1 LCLPAGLDKGS
12 VIATEIITVRRP
24 SHLEIA
30 DLLEKPGHL
39 IRRAHQVSVAMFE
52 ARSGAYNITAPQHVV
67 MTALFKHA
75 HVDQV
80 SLAAMIGLDK
90 VTTGNIVSRLQK
102 RGLIVRRRSPSDG
115 RAHELML
122 SEAGTRMLM
131 EMQHLVKDYHEELLG
146 NLTKAERAKLV
157 KLLRRM
163 IGVEPPQRAAETKAG
178 SKRKK

>member
-1 LCLPAGLDKGS
+1 M
-12 VIATEIITVRRP
+12 RRP

-39 IRRAHQVSVAMFE
+39 IRRAHQVSVALFE

-131 EMQHLVKDYHEELLG
+131 EMQHLVKDYHQGGARQAGEVAAAHDRRRTAAARGRGEDG
-146 NLTKAERAKLV
+146 HEAQKVSRAD
-157 KLLRRM
+157 
-163 IGVEPPQRAAETKAG
+163 
-178 SKRKK
+178 